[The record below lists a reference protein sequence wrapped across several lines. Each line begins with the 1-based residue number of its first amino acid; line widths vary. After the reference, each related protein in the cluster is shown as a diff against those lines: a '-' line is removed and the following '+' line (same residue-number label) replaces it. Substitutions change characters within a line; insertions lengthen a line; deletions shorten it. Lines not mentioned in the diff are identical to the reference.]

1 MIKKKVLAISG
12 SVRKNSSHER
22 ILKAIRKL
30 YMETLDIRI
39 YHAID
44 QLPHFNP
51 DVTDETSPPA
61 VEEFRSLIKNAD
73 GVLICTPEYV
83 FSLPGS
89 LKNALEWTVSTTV
102 FTAKPC
108 SFIVASGL
116 GEKTFESLNLVM
128 ETLIQAPVPSASKLL
143 IQGARG
149 KVSESGEFTD
159 AKVAGEIDRLM
170 KSFVFSMEQPV
181 E

>member
-12 SVRKNSSHER
+12 SVRKNSSNER
-22 ILKAIRKL
+22 ILKAISRL
-30 YMETLDIRI
+30 YIDTLDMRI
-39 YHAID
+39 YTGID

-51 DVTDETSPPA
+51 DVTEEQTPSA
-61 VEEFRSLIKNAD
+61 VAEFRSMIKNAD

-108 SFIVASGL
+108 SIIVASGL
-116 GEKTFESLNLVM
+116 GEKTFESLNLIM
-128 ETLIQAPVPSASKLL
+128 ETLTQAPVQVASSLL

-149 KVSESGEFTD
+149 KVTESGEFAD
-159 AKVAGEIDRLM
+159 QKMADEISRVM
-170 KSFVFSMEQPV
+170 SAFVSSMDQPF